1 MIKKLF
7 VLTLLISSLFANE
20 NYSKKQIE
28 NMIAKMVVLGFN
40 GTDVSSNDKIYKD
53 IKNYNLGG
61 VILFDKD
68 PNDKTKR
75 KNIVN
80 PTQLK
85 TLTSKLQSIKK
96 DKLLISIDQEG
107 GIVQRLKPAYGFTY
121 TSSAQKV
128 SSMGEGFARQQYQ
141 TLAKQ
146 LKENGINLNFAP
158 VVDLAVNSKNKV
170 IYKLKRSY
178 GKDPN
183 EVVKYASIFVEES
196 RKQGVISVLKH
207 FPGHGSSY
215 GDSHKG
221 FVDVTKTWKQEEMKP
236 YENLIQNNKVDM
248 IMSAHV
254 FNKEMDRNYPATLSY
269 DINTII
275 LRDMLNYQ
283 GVLISDDLQMKAI
296 SSHYSLEDTVT
307 LAINSGVNILL
318 FANQLA
324 KPVKLETI
332 INTVYSQIQ
341 KGKISL
347 DKIVDSN
354 KKIEKL
360 LQKI

>member
-7 VLTLLISSLFANE
+7 ILSLFVSSLFSNE
-20 NYSKKQIE
+20 NYTKKQIE
-28 NMIAKMVVLGFN
+28 NMIAKMVILGFN

-68 PNDKTKR
+68 PNDKSKR

-80 PTQLK
+80 PKQLQN
-85 TLTSKLQSIKK
+85 LTSKLQSIRA

-107 GIVQRLKPAYGFTY
+107 GIVQRLKPAYGFKY
-121 TSSAQKV
+121 TASAQKI
-128 SSMGEGFARQQYQ
+128 SKNGEIFARQEYSK
-141 TLAKQ
+141 LASL
-146 LKENGINLNFAP
+146 LKKNGINLNFAP
-158 VVDLAVNSKNKV
+158 VVDLAINPKNKV

-178 GKDPN
+178 GKNPKQ
-183 EVVKYASIFVEES
+183 VIKYASIFIEES

-221 FVDVTKTWKQEEMKP
+221 FVDVTKTWSQEEMKP
-236 YENLIQNNKVDM
+236 YEYLIKNNKVDM

-254 FNKEMDRNYPATLSY
+254 FNKEMDRDYPATLSY

-275 LRDMLNYQ
+275 LRDMLNYK

-296 SSHYSLEDTVT
+296 SSHYSLKDTVT

-332 INTVYSQIQ
+332 IDTVYSQIQ

-347 DKIVDSN
+347 DKIVASN